1 MKKFATQVNWTFEMA
16 EEGASEIDDC
26 SVETFQSRKSKQ
38 YSRRLKKNILTE
50 NKPTMTIIK
59 NNTVRKNSLRKY
71 KLNWKN

>member
-26 SVETFQSRKSKQ
+26 LVETFQSRKSKQ

-50 NKPTMTIIK
+50 NKPTTTIIK
-59 NNTVRKNSLRKY
+59 NNTVRKKY
-71 KLNWKN
+71 SQKI

>member
-1 MKKFATQVNWTFEMA
+1 MA